1 VQHGRERRAGVRL
14 PPGNAVQVDPII
26 PKLKPPDDKRWKLK
40 YDKVHSIVAFNLSLR
55 RYIQEW
61 DGVLSDGS
69 SVLADARKQGTGLNP
84 GNGGNDECG
93 GNAGA
98 STGVMRGFMDVSCW
112 AGAYTRPFS
121 GST

>member
-1 VQHGRERRAGVRL
+1 MMNRL
-14 PPGNAVQVDPII
+14 QI
-26 PKLKPPDDKRWKLK
+26 LL
-40 YDKVHSIVAFNLSLR
+40 SISTCAAKA
-55 RYIQEW
+55 W

-69 SVLADARKQGTGLNP
+69 SVLADARKQGTTLNP

-112 AGAYTRPFS
+112 GKIGMRQGGY
-121 GST
+121 